1 MAKIITS
8 KCKLCRRAGEKL
20 FLKGDRCSSPKCALV
35 RKAYIPG
42 AHGNAVGGG
51 MRRGLSEYGK
61 QLKEKQK
68 LKRIYGIS
76 EKQLRR
82 HLSIAK
88 KKEGVLGDNLMSIL
102 ESRLDNT
109 VYRLGVAQSRP
120 QARQLVSHG
129 LFEVNGKKL
138 NIPSAVL
145 KIGDKISVR
154 SVKLERN
161 FIKDAKSALKKN
173 SSNAKWMEFDAGKME
188 GKILA
193 KPTKE
198 EMGTNVDVAMVI
210 EFYSR

>member
-1 MAKIITS
+1 MAKIVTS

-35 RKAYIPG
+35 KKAYIPG
-42 AHGNAVGGG
+42 AHGNSVGGG

-82 HLSIAK
+82 HLLIAK

-102 ESRLDNT
+102 ESRLDNM
-109 VYRLGVAQSRP
+109 VYRLGIAQSRS

-129 LFEVNGKKL
+129 LFEVNNKKL
-138 NIPSAVL
+138 NIPSAIL
-145 KIGDKISVR
+145 KLGDKITVR
-154 SVKLERN
+154 KVKLEKN
-161 FIKDAKSALKKN
+161 FIKDAKAALKK
-173 SSNAKWMEFDAGKME
+173 SSANAKWMEFDASKME
-188 GKILA
+188 GKIIA

-198 EMGTNVDVAMVI
+198 EMGNNIDVAMVI

>member
-1 MAKIITS
+1 MAKIVTS

-82 HLSIAK
+82 HLELSR
-88 KKEGVLGDNLMSIL
+88 KKEGVLGDNLLGTL
-102 ESRLDNT
+102 ESRLDNI
-109 VYRLGVAQSRP
+109 VYRLGIAQSRA

-129 LFEVNGKKL
+129 LFEINGKKL
-138 NIPSAVL
+138 NVPSAML
-145 KIGDKISVR
+145 KVGDKVSVR
-154 SVKLERN
+154 KIKVEKN
-161 FIKDAKSALKKN
+161 FIKDAKTALKK
-173 SSNAKWMEFDAGKME
+173 SSANARWMELDADKME

-193 KPTKE
+193 RPTKD
-198 EMGTNVDVAMVI
+198 EMGISVDVAMVI

>member
-51 MRRGLSEYGK
+51 MRRGLSDYGK

-68 LKRIYGIS
+68 LKRIYGVS

-82 HLSIAK
+82 HLSMAR
-88 KKEGVLGDNLMSIL
+88 KKEGVLGDNLMGIL
-102 ESRLDNT
+102 ESRLDNI
-109 VYRLGVAQSRP
+109 VYRLGVAQSRA

-129 LFEVNGKKL
+129 LFKVNGKKL
-138 NIPSAVL
+138 NIPSATL
-145 KIGDKISVR
+145 SLGDKIAVR
-154 SVKLERN
+154 STKMDKV
-161 FIKDAKSALKKN
+161 FIKDTMAALKKS
-173 SSNAKWMEFDAGKME
+173 SSNAKWMELDAGKME
-188 GKILA
+188 GKIIA

-198 EMGTNVDVAMVI
+198 EMGVNVDIAMVI

>member
-1 MAKIITS
+1 
-8 KCKLCRRAGEKL
+8 
-20 FLKGDRCSSPKCALV
+20 V

-82 HLSIAK
+82 HLELSR
-88 KKEGVLGDNLMSIL
+88 KKEGVLGDNLLGTL
-102 ESRLDNT
+102 ESRLDNI
-109 VYRLGVAQSRP
+109 VYRLGIAQSRA

-129 LFEVNGKKL
+129 LFEINGKKL
-138 NIPSAVL
+138 NVPSAML
-145 KIGDKISVR
+145 KVGDKVSVR
-154 SVKLERN
+154 KIKVEKN
-161 FIKDAKSALKKN
+161 FIKDAKTALKK
-173 SSNAKWMEFDAGKME
+173 SSANARWMELDADKME

-193 KPTKE
+193 RPTKD
-198 EMGTNVDVAMVI
+198 EMGISVDVAMVI

>member
-1 MAKIITS
+1 MAKITTS

-35 RKAYIPG
+35 KKAYIPG
-42 AHGNAVGGG
+42 VHGNAVGGG

-88 KKEGVLGDNLMSIL
+88 KKDGVLGDNLMLIL
-102 ESRLDNT
+102 ESRLDNII
-109 VYRLGVAQSRP
+109 YRLGIAQSRA
-120 QARQLVSHG
+120 QARQLVSHS
-129 LFEVNGKKL
+129 LLEVNGKKL
-138 NIPSAVL
+138 NIPSAIL
-145 KIGDKISVR
+145 KIGDKINVR
-154 SVKLERN
+154 STKISKT
-161 FIKDAKSALKKN
+161 FIKDVKAALKK
-173 SSNAKWMEFDAGKME
+173 SSIGAKWVEFNADKME
-188 GKILA
+188 GKIIA
-193 KPTKE
+193 RPTKDE
-198 EMGTNVDVAMVI
+198 IGINVDIAMVI

>member
-1 MAKIITS
+1 MAKILTS

-20 FLKGDRCSSPKCALV
+20 FLKGERCSSPKCALV

-42 AHGNAVGGG
+42 AHGNAMGGI
-51 MRRGLSEYGK
+51 RRGLSEFGK

-88 KKEGVLGDNLMSIL
+88 KKEGVLGDNLIIML
-102 ESRLDNT
+102 ESRLDNI
-109 VYRLGVAQSRP
+109 VYRLDIAQSRS

-129 LFEVNGKKL
+129 LFAVNNKKL
-138 NIPSAVL
+138 NVPSATL
-145 KIGDKISVR
+145 NIGDEVKVR
-154 SVKLERN
+154 EKKLEKT
-161 FIKDAKSALKKN
+161 FIKNVKMALKK
-173 SSNAKWMEFDAGKME
+173 SSNNARWMELDANNMK

-193 KPTKE
+193 KPTKDE
-198 EMGTNVDVAMVI
+198 IGINVDIAMVI

>member
-20 FLKGDRCSSPKCALV
+20 FLKGDRCVSPKCALV

-42 AHGNAVGGG
+42 AHGNSSGG
-51 MRRGLSEYGK
+51 MQRGLSEYGK

-82 HLSIAK
+82 HLAIAK
-88 KKEGVLGDNLMSIL
+88 KKEGVLGDNLMLIL
-102 ESRLDNT
+102 ESRLDNI

-120 QARQLVSHG
+120 QGRQLVSHG
-129 LFEVNGKKL
+129 LFSVNNKKL
-138 NIPSAVL
+138 NVPSAIL
-145 KIGDKISVR
+145 KIGDKIKVR
-154 SVKLERN
+154 EVKN
-161 FIKDAKSALKKN
+161 DKTFIKEAKMALKKA
-173 SSNAKWMEFDAGKME
+173 SNNNKWVEFNADKME

-193 KPTKE
+193 KPTKDE
-198 EMGTNVDVAMVI
+198 IGINVDIAMII

>member
-68 LKRIYGIS
+68 LKRIYGVS

-88 KKEGVLGDNLMSIL
+88 KKEGVLGDNLMAIL
-102 ESRLDNT
+102 EGRLDNI
-109 VYRLGVAQSRP
+109 VYRLGIAQSRA
-120 QARQLVSHG
+120 QARQLVSLG

-138 NIPSAVL
+138 NVPSAIL
-145 KIGDKISVR
+145 KIGDKVRVR
-154 SVKLERN
+154 SIKSEKN
-161 FIKDAKSALKKN
+161 FIKDAQAALKK
-173 SSNAKWMEFDAGKME
+173 SSANVKWTEFDAGKME

-193 KPTKE
+193 RPTKE

>member
-20 FLKGDRCSSPKCALV
+20 FLKGDRCSSPKCAFV

-68 LKRIYGIS
+68 LKRIYGVS

-88 KKEGVLGDNLMSIL
+88 KKDGVLGDNLMAIL

-109 VYRLGVAQSRP
+109 VHRLGIAQSRA

-145 KIGDKISVR
+145 KIGDKVAVR
-154 SVKLERN
+154 SVKADKT
-161 FIKDAKSALKKN
+161 FIKDAKAALKK
-173 SSNAKWMEFDAGKME
+173 SSANAKWMEFNADKME
-188 GKILA
+188 GKIVA

-198 EMGTNVDVAMVI
+198 EVGVNVDIAMVI